1 MVKIKSGFFQLIEH
15 KDWKTVKSRLN
26 GTDPFH
32 LAEIIEE
39 LSAPNDVLF
48 FRCLSKEQAKEA
60 FQFLSHD
67 KQEELIEG
75 LANNTEAIS
84 NLLNDLDPDDR
95 TAFFEELPG
104 DIARRLIQLL
114 SDSERATA
122 IKLLGFPPDSVGR
135 IMTPEY
141 VQVKMQLTVE
151 QALDHIRKFGRDSE
165 TLNVIYVVDDQRKLI
180 DDIRIKEII
189 LASPQLLISDLTD
202 GRFIAL
208 NVHDDQEKAIK
219 VFRDTDRTALPVID
233 SEGIMLGIVT
243 VDDIMDVAEEETTDD
258 FHKFGSIQSAVFN
271 PLKAQIPQLY
281 LKRIGWLMV
290 LVLINVFSGQAIAE
304 FESLIQSVVALVF
317 FLPLLIDSGGNAGS
331 QSATL
336 MIRALALGTVK
347 SSDLW
352 RLLSKELLVALLLG
366 LSMAA
371 GVAVVAGLRSPEI
384 MWIVPIAMVIIVV
397 KSSLIG
403 LVLPFAFQKLKL
415 DPATASAPLITSIA
429 DIGGVLVYFSIAQ
442 HVLR

>member
-1 MVKIKSGFFQLIEH
+1 MVKTKSGFFQLIEH
-15 KDWKTVKSRLN
+15 KDWKTVKARLN

-67 KQEELIEG
+67 KQEDLIEG
-75 LANNTEAIS
+75 LAHNTEAIS

-141 VQVKMQLTVE
+141 VQVKMHLTIE

-165 TLNVIYVVDDQRKLI
+165 TLNVIYVVDDKQKLI

-243 VDDIMDVAEEETTDD
+243 VDDIMDVAEEESTED

-336 MIRALALGTVK
+336 MIRALAVGTVK

-352 RLLSKELLVALLLG
+352 KLLSKELLVALLLG

-429 DIGGVLVYFSIAQ
+429 DIGGVWVYFSTAQ
-442 HVLR
+442 HILG

>member
-1 MVKIKSGFFQLIEH
+1 MVKTKSGFFQLIEH
-15 KDWKTVKSRLN
+15 KDWKTVKARLN
-26 GTDPFH
+26 GTDPFQ

-67 KQEELIEG
+67 KQEDLIEG

-243 VDDIMDVAEEETTDD
+243 VDDIMDIAEEESTED

-290 LVLINVFSGQAIAE
+290 LVFINVFSGQAIAE

-366 LSMAA
+366 LSMAV
-371 GVAVVAGLRSPEI
+371 GVAVVASIRSPEI

-442 HVLR
+442 HILG

>member
-1 MVKIKSGFFQLIEH
+1 MVKTKSGFFQLIEH

-67 KQEELIEG
+67 KQEDLIEG
-75 LANNTEAIS
+75 LAHNTEAIS

-243 VDDIMDVAEEETTDD
+243 VDDIMDVAEEESTED

-281 LKRIGWLMV
+281 LKRVGWLMV

-366 LSMAA
+366 LSMAV

-442 HVLR
+442 HILG

>member
-67 KQEELIEG
+67 KQEDLIEG
-75 LANNTEAIS
+75 LAHNTEAIS

-165 TLNVIYVVDDQRKLI
+165 TLNVIYVVDDQRKLV